1 MSLLYGYATGSN
13 TESSRYDAIDD
24 LLNEIPNNTNNLVK
38 AADVRD
44 SVFTLWERISD
55 VSDVA
60 NMAASASVT
69 FINPNPTT
77 IDVGGIPTGS
87 TFPTEKTIQQ
97 MFDQLLYPYTAPT
110 LTLGSL
116 SNKEYGATLL
126 SNLSWSVIKKSESI
140 VTIFVNSVDQNAT
153 GGDQS
158 GVQSVTGTYSLPV
171 PKSTTNTFTM
181 NVTDNNL
188 TLTSISTTLTW
199 MNKVYWGYIDLSTL
213 TPSNPN
219 LTTNPVYTQNITLFL
234 DSSKILALNGA
245 GFGTGNELSQTKNK
259 TFTNINGAGKYL
271 IFAWP
276 SSVTNA
282 LNPVFTVNNLT
293 STAFT
298 NVETDWSFT
307 NSYGFTTNYEVW
319 ISNTLQNSPAT
330 IIIS

>member
-55 VSDVA
+55 VSNVA
-60 NMAASASVT
+60 NMAASASSK
-69 FINPNPTT
+69 FINPNPTSIT
-77 IDVGGIPTGS
+77 VGGILAGT
-87 TFPTEKTIQQ
+87 TFPTEKTVQQ

-126 SNLSWSVIKKSESI
+126 SNLSWSVVKKSEDI
-140 VTIFVNSVDQNAT
+140 LTIYVDGVNQNAT

-171 PKSTTNTFTM
+171 PKSTVNTFTM
-181 NVTDNNL
+181 SVTDNNL

-219 LTTNPVYTQNITLFL
+219 LTTNPVYAQNITLFL
-234 DSSKILALNGA
+234 NSNNILALNGA
-245 GFGTGNELSQTKNK
+245 GFGSGSELSQTKNK

-307 NSYGFTTNYEVW
+307 NSYGFTTKYEVW

>member
-24 LLNEIPNNTNNLVK
+24 LLNGIPNNTNNLVK
-38 AADVRD
+38 AVDVRD
-44 SVFTLWERISD
+44 SVFTLWERISE
-55 VSDVA
+55 VSNVA
-60 NMAASASVT
+60 NMASSASAT

-77 IDVGGIPTGS
+77 ISVGGIPTGS
-87 TFPTEKTIQQ
+87 TFPTEKTVQQ
-97 MFDQLLYPYTAPT
+97 MFDKLLYPYTAPS

-116 SNKEYGATLL
+116 SNKEYGATPL
-126 SNLSWSVIKKSESI
+126 SNLSWSVTKKSENI
-140 VTIFVNSVDQNAT
+140 VTIFVNGVNQNAT

-181 NVTDNNL
+181 NVTDSSL
-188 TLTSISTTLTW
+188 VTTSISTTLTW

-213 TPSNPN
+213 IPSNPN
-219 LTTNPVYTQNITLFL
+219 LTTNPVYAQNITLFL
-234 DSSKILALNGA
+234 NSSKILALNGA

-282 LNPVFTVNNLT
+282 LNPIFTVNNLT

-307 NSYGFTTNYEVW
+307 NSYGFTTKYEVW

-330 IIIS
+330 VIIS

>member
-44 SVFTLWERISD
+44 SVFTLWERISE
-55 VSDVA
+55 VSNVA
-60 NMAASASVT
+60 NMASSASAT
-69 FINPNPTT
+69 FINPNQTSIT
-77 IDVGGIPTGS
+77 VGGIPVGS
-87 TFPTEKTIQQ
+87 TFPTEQTVQQ
-97 MFDQLLYPYTAPT
+97 MFDKLLYPYTVPT

-126 SNLSWSVIKKSESI
+126 SNLSWSVVKKSESI
-140 VTIFVNSVDQNAT
+140 VTIFVNGVNQNAT

-181 NVTDNNL
+181 NVTDHSL
-188 TLTSISTTLTW
+188 VTTSVSTTLTW

-213 TPSNPN
+213 IPSNPN
-219 LTTNPVYTQNITLFL
+219 LTTNPVYAANITLFL
-234 DSSKILALNGA
+234 NSSKILALNGA
-245 GFGTGNELSQTKNK
+245 GFGTGNELSQTKSK

-282 LNPVFTVNNLT
+282 LTPIFTVNNLT

-298 NVETDWSFT
+298 NVKTDWSFT
-307 NSYGFTTNYEVW
+307 NSYGFTTKYEVW

-330 IIIS
+330 VIIS